1 MCPQQG
7 YTIQSDAHMSQGGK
21 KHSSWK
27 WGNEGKTKPNVVG
40 MFAFQLLTLYHHVK
54 NGCQQAALQG
64 SKAADLN
71 LNDVGP
77 ENVKAI
83 VGVYFPG
90 VGVNCHQ

>member
-1 MCPQQG
+1 M
-7 YTIQSDAHMSQGGK
+7 
-21 KHSSWK
+21 
-27 WGNEGKTKPNVVG
+27 
-40 MFAFQLLTLYHHVK
+40 K